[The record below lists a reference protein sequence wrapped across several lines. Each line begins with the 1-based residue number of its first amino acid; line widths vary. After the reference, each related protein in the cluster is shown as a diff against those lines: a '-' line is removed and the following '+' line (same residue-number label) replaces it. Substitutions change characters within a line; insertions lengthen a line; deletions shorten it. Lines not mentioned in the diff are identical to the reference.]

1 MTVTELLSGLTFA
14 VAVLLYGGAST
25 LFYLDVARVTSGA
38 GPRRRPPAGGYRE
51 AAAGDPK
58 SRDSGELSRGRLPP
72 TLLTFAALGHAAYV
86 AQASFIAHVCPI
98 HSIHFLLSVA
108 SLFASAS
115 YLTLRTRF
123 RIDALG
129 LLVAPLGLAFLLG
142 TYFLGKPAPEP
153 RLSPW
158 FITFHVLSNLIGV
171 GLFLLAGG
179 AAALYLV
186 QERRIKE
193 KRRGSRMGNLP
204 PLDTL
209 DAAEHRFLVYGFPL
223 LTLGV
228 VTGTYWAQKLESGS
242 PDEVMRTVFGY
253 ATWLLIGGVLLLRA
267 AAGWRGRRSAYGT
280 ILGLFCATAVMII
293 YLARPS
299 FEARHGGPSSH
310 VGGDPQ
316 TPGPAGH
323 VGGDPQ
329 SAVAITEAR
338 LR

>member
-1 MTVTELLSGLTFA
+1 MKEVLSALTFA
-14 VAVLLYGGAST
+14 VAVLLYAGASV

-38 GPRRRPPAGGYRE
+38 SRTPKAASANAGGTP
-51 AAAGDPK
+51 APTTHGH
-58 SRDSGELSRGRLPP
+58 LPAN
-72 TLLTFAALGHAAYV
+72 LLTLAALGHAAYV
-86 AQASFIAHVCPI
+86 AFASFVAHVCPI
-98 HSIHFLLSVA
+98 HSVHFILSVA

-115 YLTLRTRF
+115 FLTLRTRV

-142 TYFLGKPAPEP
+142 TYFLGKPAAEHP
-153 RLSPW
+153 LSAW
-158 FITFHVLSNLIGV
+158 FIAFHVLSNLIGV
-171 GLFLLAGG
+171 SLFLLAGA

-193 KRRGSRMGNLP
+193 KRHLPRMGVLP

-209 DAAEHRFLVYGFPL
+209 DAAEARFLVYGFPL

-228 VTGTYWAQKLESGS
+228 VTGTYWAHGIESGS
-242 PDEVMRTVFGY
+242 PEEVMRTVFGY

-280 ILGLFCATAVMII
+280 ILGLACATAVVII
-293 YLARPS
+293 YLARPGMD
-299 FEARHGGPSSH
+299 ARHSSLAA
-310 VGGDPQ
+310 GDR
-316 TPGPAGH
+316 
-323 VGGDPQ
+323 V
-329 SAVAITEAR
+329 EAS